1 MDNSAKEEKHIV
13 IQKLGNAIRVRRNKI
28 GLTQEQLAERS
39 GIDRRTISDI
49 ENAKTDP
56 EFFTLYRITRNLQV
70 SIDTLFYQT
79 PDCTNDEMKTL
90 MLELSDCSLQELN
103 LITRLIVVLKEE
115 RNTKSNTKE
124 QT

>member
-13 IQKLGNAIRVRRNKI
+13 IQKLGNAIRVRRNNI

-56 EFFTLYRITRNLQV
+56 EFYTLFKITRNLQF
-70 SIDTLFYQT
+70 SIDTLFHQT

-90 MLELSDCSLQELN
+90 MFELSDCSLQELN